1 MSFLTVPR
9 CVTTQDYQQIYLHG
23 FPDASKVAVCA
34 AIYIVCLRK
43 NGGVRQNL
51 LVAKSRIAPKK
62 LTIPRLELIAAH
74 TLTKLVAHVRLSL
87 TENTFK
93 EINLWTDS
101 MATLY
106 WLLNRRT
113 WSRYVR
119 NRVKAIK
126 DLGKFYMELR
136 TNRLKS

>member
-9 CVTTQDYQQIYLHG
+9 CVTTQDYQQVYLHR
-23 FPDASKVAVCA
+23 FADARKVAVCA
-34 AIYIVCLRK
+34 ATYTVCLRK

-51 LVAKSRIAPKK
+51 LVAKSRITPKN

-74 TLTKLVAHVRLSL
+74 TLAKLVAHVKLSL

-106 WLLNRRT
+106 WLLNRGT
-113 WSRYVR
+113 
-119 NRVKAIK
+119 
-126 DLGKFYMELR
+126 
-136 TNRLKS
+136 